1 MKKIFAGFMLM
12 AMALIALPLAA
23 DAQTYTTRRVTRNG
37 RTTTVRVYTSQQ
49 NRRYNGYNNRYNR
62 NGITARERARLARAQ
77 NRYYRTANRATR
89 DGVITRKEARKLNKQ
104 SNRYSRRVNRAR
116 NN

>member
-1 MKKIFAGFMLM
+1 MKKIFATFMIL
-12 AMALIALPLAA
+12 ATAIIVLPLAA

-37 RTTTVRVYTSQQ
+37 RIITTRVYTSQQ
-49 NRRYNGYNNRYNR
+49 NRRYNGYNNRYSR
-62 NGITARERARLARAQ
+62 NGITARERARLARER

-89 DGVITRKEARKLNKQ
+89 DGVITRKEARKLNRQANK
-104 SNRYSRRVNRAR
+104 YSRRVNRAR

>member
-1 MKKIFAGFMLM
+1 MKKIFAVFMLM
-12 AMALIALPLAA
+12 AMAVILLPLEAS
-23 DAQTYTTRRVTRNG
+23 AQTYTTRRVTRNG

-62 NGITARERARLARAQ
+62 NRVTPQERARLARERA
-77 NRYYRTANRATR
+77 RYYRTARRASR
-89 DGVITRKEARKLNKQ
+89 DGVITRKEARKLNRQ
-104 SNRYSRRVNRAR
+104 SNRYSRRVNRVR